1 MVVGVILA
9 AGASSRMGRPKAL
22 LPHPASGRSFVRHLV
37 EVFRAAGA
45 DEIIVVGRSEDPSLE
60 VETTDSGA
68 RFEANPDPS
77 RGQLSSLL
85 VGVDRA
91 ESLDASGILS
101 TPVDMPGISRSAVAA
116 VIAAGRQ
123 GSYPLVRPTYRGRG
137 GHPVYFS
144 RTLFDELR
152 RTDPTLG
159 ARAVVRADPA
169 RVLDLEVGDPGILV
183 DVDTADDYSRL
194 EVTDAE
200 RK

>member
-9 AGASSRMGRPKAL
+9 AGASSRMGLPKAL
-22 LPHPASGRSFVRHLV
+22 LPHPVSRRSFVRHLV
-37 EVFRAAGA
+37 EVFKAAGT
-45 DEIIVVGRSEDPSLE
+45 DEIIVVGRPGDAALE
-60 VETTDSGA
+60 LEAGASGA
-68 RFEANPDPS
+68 RFEPNPDPS

-91 ESLDASGILS
+91 ESLAASGILS
-101 TPVDMPGISRSAVAA
+101 TPVDMPGISSSVVAA
-116 VIAAGRQ
+116 VIAAARQ
-123 GSYPLVRPTYRGRG
+123 GSYPLVRPTHQGRG

-159 ARAVVRADPA
+159 ARGVVRADPA

-183 DVDTADDYSRL
+183 DVDTPDDYSRL
-194 EVTDAE
+194 DVADGD
-200 RK
+200 RR